1 MFSFV
6 VWMLIW
12 LSSLYILHALY
23 SGNFFCTCCSLMC
36 SSTCSSIYF
45 LFDPYF
51 VFMFVIPCSR
61 MPLSRVEDAC
71 AAMAFTRSKLRRDEV
86 LDIYFKYSFPFD
98 YRVILPGADMAASD
112 SPGSSCRAVLF
123 EEQFAAGLRFP
134 LDPFLVEVC
143 RDLKV
148 ALGQLYPGTIRVV
161 LAFSEACRLRGCAPS
176 LKVLYHFVDFR
187 KCDGCFVFALG
198 REGRSRIYL
207 PCLTS
212 RWRRRFFIV
221 YHKFA
226 FLHFSDGFSSH
237 PVRSYSSPLSLSESK
252 LAFDISSCSIVS
264 RPILDVLVNSHLRS
278 RWFPLED
285 PPRGL
290 ADLCYS
296 FVQDLDV
303 PMGGPDVPIA
313 DVIPGDIVVDGAP
326 VDIPLAPAEV
336 ALPEVIVIN
345 DDDGDDSAVPVG
357 DEAIPSLLPPLA
369 SSIVSGGVGGVA
381 SGGPVVAD
389 SGEISLGRDPDS
401 PSRKRR
407 RVVDDSPTRE
417 SFPGSSS
424 APDLVQWVE
433 GQDPA
438 SLLNPRVLAEYIRT
452 LAIPDDV
459 TWFCGRP
466 GQELSDL
473 ACFHGFSA
481 LQSVLVLN
489 DRRQCAEEEVERLS
503 ALLATSESERAKLKA
518 SLEEHDSLLAQLK
531 AQDAINDR
539 QVKVIEKKTD
549 DLTQEIEELIRINS
563 LVGGERDSLRTEVEG
578 LHIRLLDTKAFYS
591 ALISEYRLAIGK
603 KLLEQNPNIDLSGVN
618 GLDPQAIARD
628 LLVKISKD
636 RV

>member
-1 MFSFV
+1 
-6 VWMLIW
+6 
-12 LSSLYILHALY
+12 
-23 SGNFFCTCCSLMC
+23 
-36 SSTCSSIYF
+36 
-45 LFDPYF
+45 
-51 VFMFVIPCSR
+51 

-134 LDPFLVEVC
+134 LDSFLVEVC

-148 ALGQLYPGTIRVV
+148 ALGQLYPGTIKVV

-237 PVRSYSSPLSLSESK
+237 QVRSCPSPLSLSESK
-252 LAFDISSCSIVS
+252 LAFDISSCSVVS
-264 RPILDVLVNSHLRS
+264 RPILDVLANAPVEIV
-278 RWFPLED
+278 FP
-285 PPRGL
+285 
-290 ADLCYS
+290 
-296 FVQDLDV
+296 V
-303 PMGGPDVPIA
+303 GGEV
-313 DVIPGDIVVDGAP
+313 IVVD
-326 VDIPLAPAEV
+326 
-336 ALPEVIVIN
+336 
-345 DDDGDDSAVPVG
+345 DDDDLADPVG
-357 DEAIPSLLPPLA
+357 DEAVPSLLPPLV
-369 SSIVSGGVGGVA
+369 SFTVSGGVGGVA
-381 SGGPVVAD
+381 SEGP
-389 SGEISLGRDPDS
+389 
-401 PSRKRR
+401 
-407 RVVDDSPTRE
+407 
-417 SFPGSSS
+417 SFPGNSSF
-424 APDLVQWVE
+424 APDLVRWVE

-503 ALLATSESERAKLKA
+503 SLLATSESERAKLKA

-563 LVGGERDSLRTEVEG
+563 LVGGERDSLRSEVEG

-591 ALISEYRLAIGK
+591 ALISEYRLAIGR

-628 LLVKISKD
+628 LLVKMSKD

>member
-1 MFSFV
+1 MSSSSDDF
-6 VWMLIW
+6 
-12 LSSLYILHALY
+12 LS
-23 SGNFFCTCCSLMC
+23 
-36 SSTCSSIYF
+36 
-45 LFDPYF
+45 
-51 VFMFVIPCSR
+51 
-61 MPLSRVEDAC
+61 
-71 AAMAFTRSKLRRDEV
+71 
-86 LDIYFKYSFPFD
+86 
-98 YRVILPGADMAASD
+98 
-112 SPGSSCRAVLF
+112 
-123 EEQFAAGLRFP
+123 
-134 LDPFLVEVC
+134 
-143 RDLKV
+143 
-148 ALGQLYPGTIRVV
+148 
-161 LAFSEACRLRGCAPS
+161 
-176 LKVLYHFVDFR
+176 
-187 KCDGCFVFALG
+187 
-198 REGRSRIYL
+198 
-207 PCLTS
+207 
-212 RWRRRFFIV
+212 
-221 YHKFA
+221 
-226 FLHFSDGFSSH
+226 GFQ
-237 PVRSYSSPLSLSESK
+237 V
-252 LAFDISSCSIVS
+252 
-264 RPILDVLVNSHLRS
+264 
-278 RWFPLED
+278 
-285 PPRGL
+285 
-290 ADLCYS
+290 
-296 FVQDLDV
+296 DLDV

-313 DVIPGDIVVDGAP
+313 NIIPGDIDVDVAP
-326 VDIPLAPAEV
+326 VDIPIASVEI
-336 ALPEVIVIN
+336 ALPAGGEVIVV
-345 DDDGDDSAVPVG
+345 DDDDDLADPVG
-357 DEAIPSLLPPLA
+357 DEAVPSLLPPLA
-369 SSIVSGGVGGVA
+369 SFTVSGGVGGVT
-381 SGGPVVAD
+381 SEGLVVAD

-407 RVVDDSPTRE
+407 RVGDGSPSRE
-417 SFPGSSS
+417 SFPGNSSS

-503 ALLATSESERAKLKA
+503 SLLATSESERAKLKA

-563 LVGGERDSLRTEVEG
+563 LVGGERDSLRSEVEG

-591 ALISEYRLAIGK
+591 ALISEYRLAIGR

-628 LLVKISKD
+628 LLVKMSKD

>member
-1 MFSFV
+1 
-6 VWMLIW
+6 
-12 LSSLYILHALY
+12 
-23 SGNFFCTCCSLMC
+23 MC

-45 LFDPYF
+45 LFDPYS
-51 VFMFVIPCSR
+51 VFMFVISCSR

-71 AAMAFTRSKLRRDEV
+71 AAMAFTRSKFRRDEV

-134 LDPFLVEVC
+134 LDSFLVEVC

-148 ALGQLYPGTIRVV
+148 ALGQLYPGTIKVV
-161 LAFSEACRLRGCAPS
+161 LAFSEACRLRGYAPS

-237 PVRSYSSPLSLSESK
+237 QVRSCPSPLSLSESK
-252 LAFDISSCSIVS
+252 LAFDISSCGVVS
-264 RPILDVLVNSHLRS
+264 RPILDVLVNSHLRR

-313 DVIPGDIVVDGAP
+313 NIIPGDIDVDVAP
-326 VDIPLAPAEV
+326 VDIPVAPVEITFPAGG
-336 ALPEVIVIN
+336 EVIVV
-345 DDDGDDSAVPVG
+345 DDDDDLADPVG
-357 DEAIPSLLPPLA
+357 DEAVPSLLPPLA
-369 SSIVSGGVGGVA
+369 SSTVSGGVGGVA
-381 SGGPVVAD
+381 SEGPVVAD
-389 SGEISLGRDPDS
+389 SGGISLGRDPDS

-407 RVVDDSPTRE
+407 RVGDGSPSRE
-417 SFPGSSS
+417 SFPGNSSS
-424 APDLVQWVE
+424 APDFRSGLF
-433 GQDPA
+433 
-438 SLLNPRVLAEYIRT
+438 S
-452 LAIPDDV
+452 
-459 TWFCGRP
+459 WFLCSSICSG
-466 GQELSDL
+466 
-473 ACFHGFSA
+473 
-481 LQSVLVLN
+481 
-489 DRRQCAEEEVERLS
+489 VERPRTVCRGGGR
-503 ALLATSESERAKLKA
+503 TSVFSFG
-518 SLEEHDSLLAQLK
+518 D
-531 AQDAINDR
+531 
-539 QVKVIEKKTD
+539 
-549 DLTQEIEELIRINS
+549 
-563 LVGGERDSLRTEVEG
+563 
-578 LHIRLLDTKAFYS
+578 F
-591 ALISEYRLAIGK
+591 
-603 KLLEQNPNIDLSGVN
+603 
-618 GLDPQAIARD
+618 
-628 LLVKISKD
+628 

>member
-1 MFSFV
+1 
-6 VWMLIW
+6 
-12 LSSLYILHALY
+12 
-23 SGNFFCTCCSLMC
+23 
-36 SSTCSSIYF
+36 
-45 LFDPYF
+45 
-51 VFMFVIPCSR
+51 

-134 LDPFLVEVC
+134 LDSFLVEVC

-148 ALGQLYPGTIRVV
+148 ALGQLYPGTIKVV

-221 YHKFA
+221 YHKFV

-237 PVRSYSSPLSLSESK
+237 QVRSCPSPLSLSESK
-252 LAFDISSCSIVS
+252 LAFDISSCSIES
-264 RPILDVLVNSHLRS
+264 RPILDVLVNSRLRR

-313 DVIPGDIVVDGAP
+313 NIIPDDIDVDGAP
-326 VDIPLAPAEV
+326 VDIPIAPAEI
-336 ALPEVIVIN
+336 ALPEVIVV
-345 DDDGDDSAVPVG
+345 DDDDD
-357 DEAIPSLLPPLA
+357 LA
-369 SSIVSGGVGGVA
+369 
-381 SGGPVVAD
+381 
-389 SGEISLGRDPDS
+389 DP
-401 PSRKRR
+401 
-407 RVVDDSPTRE
+407 
-417 SFPGSSS
+417 
-424 APDLVQWVE
+424 WVE

-459 TWFCGRP
+459 TEFYEIMELELLY
-466 GQELSDL
+466 QSLSLSDDEDL
-473 ACFHGFSA
+473 TICDLGEKARSIGEQKVANSLFGK
-481 LQSVLVLN
+481 VLSTKKINRDGIISTVNFLWKTRKPMVVEAVGDN
-489 DRRQCAEEEVERLS
+489 HFICQFESQEDRRRV
-503 ALLATSESERAKLKA
+503 
-518 SLEEHDSLLAQLK
+518 
-531 AQDAINDR
+531 
-539 QVKVIEKKTD
+539 
-549 DLTQEIEELIRINS
+549 LT
-563 LVGGERDSLRTEVEG
+563 GGPW
-578 LHIRLLDTKAFYS
+578 KF
-591 ALISEYRLAIGK
+591 
-603 KLLEQNPNIDLSGVN
+603 
-618 GLDPQAIARD
+618 
-628 LLVKISKD
+628 
-636 RV
+636 